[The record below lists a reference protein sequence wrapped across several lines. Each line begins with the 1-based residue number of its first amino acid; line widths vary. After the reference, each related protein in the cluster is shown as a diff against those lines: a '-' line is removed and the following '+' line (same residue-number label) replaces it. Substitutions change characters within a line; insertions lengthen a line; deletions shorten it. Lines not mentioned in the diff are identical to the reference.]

1 MDVTRIDIH
10 ELLPQREP
18 FVMVGSLV
26 SFDMQRIVTATVVSE
41 ANLFV
46 DAGLFAPAGL
56 IENMAQ
62 TCAARIGYVNKY
74 ILHKSVRIGFI
85 GAIRSFRLY
94 RLPAIGETLETTVDT
109 LEEVFGLTLVRATI
123 RVGTEI
129 IAEGEMKIAENEEP
143 LPVSVKP
150 DGQGKPV

>member
-1 MDVTRIDIH
+1 
-10 ELLPQREP
+10 
-18 FVMVGSLV
+18 MVGSLV

-41 ANLFV
+41 TNLFV
-46 DAGLFAPAGL
+46 DAGLFAPAGI

-74 ILHKSVRIGFI
+74 IRRKSVRIGFI
-85 GAIRSFRLY
+85 GAIRSLRLY

-129 IAEGEMKIAENEEP
+129 IAEGEMKIAENGEQI
-143 LPVSVKP
+143 PVSVKP
-150 DGQGKPV
+150 DGHGKPA